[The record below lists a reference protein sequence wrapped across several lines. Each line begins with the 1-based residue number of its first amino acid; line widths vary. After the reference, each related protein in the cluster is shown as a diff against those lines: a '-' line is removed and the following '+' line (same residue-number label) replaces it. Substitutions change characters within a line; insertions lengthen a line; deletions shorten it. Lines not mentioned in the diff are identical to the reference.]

1 MKRIIFITLLLSFI
15 LNGNIYA
22 QQKDNDPTKSS
33 AQPNPQWPPTK
44 GANKGRTSQWMS
56 GNSSGNGGK
65 AQSQTSIPSQSQTS
79 SENPKRTQPGTTVS
93 APQTKPSPSS
103 KPDSTI
109 IEKSDSAYGTTTIGD
124 SKECTYYAHIVKR
137 HGWYVGVGESISLK
151 FANHLPFYYKLS
163 RKNRAGQWTF
173 IEAFDGYGN
182 PTTTHDCNTYVTE
195 LGTGRYYRSY
205 SYLNESWTTAVK
217 SVCKWELIADPSGK
231 EVIQER
237 MLNSNGNFLFAF
249 NPCKISDTE
258 YTGNYTD
265 ELGREI
271 SLLKSYYPNYAHY
284 FLNKDGYEERINY
297 TNRNGYVLK
306 DTKNFVYGVQKEYDA
321 QGRQTKEVYLNIL
334 GEPMLN
340 HMGQAGWERVYR
352 KRYYDHYFIDENGKR
367 TKEYGFSHDTVLCGY
382 RYYLDQ
388 YGRDTLSVSIDKN
401 GNIYERLN
409 GCSRDKTSYNNH
421 GRITYS
427 GKINKEGHPCSFSTI
442 MYEYDRFG
450 NEISFKMIDNNG
462 QPTNNA
468 NGYHKC
474 VSKYDSEGKTLIKQ
488 IKYKVDENSNSD
500 SIKIYEYTRDKK
512 GNIAQVWYDEN
523 YQRLDSVDNKGRTI
537 CIRYYDLDKQPINN
551 PEDSTQLWSYK
562 KLHYDENNNSTT
574 YEWFDKDDQPYLQ
587 DGLYYN
593 RTCFLSDNAKTHVTT
608 IKYIAGDIVEEAYQ
622 SQYNDEE
629 TKVLSRWHLTNSDE
643 HARVGWFNKLFY
655 KDVFDYTIYNRKRAE
670 HGINEFNEPS
680 YIMNI
685 GDNSY
690 EEVYYI
696 LETNNGNDT
705 YYDENGKQIPD
716 STMSEF
722 KASLPKAFCIE
733 VTDTSVAYPLGLRNG
748 DIIISYGDWTTT
760 EDLRS
765 NINYLYLETI
775 LKAKEKKQIT
785 VMRHF
790 PKQKESKIY
799 HFELP
804 EGRTSDLGF
813 YPHMIYYTK
822 KEEQR
827 LLQTCTANNVSLPAL
842 DNTERNLTV
851 MLGVQLKGG
860 FHETKLY
867 HYPTYD
873 IKDPVIIL
881 YGKEPW
887 KDRIDTW
894 SAVEDTADWEKIG
907 GLFRVEN
914 SNLWFTQDLSTYRN
928 IFKPDEGNFGLC
940 IFAIYVDSVTKNK
953 IDSLV
958 IDLSNQLNDDILNDK
973 INRLY
978 GPISKEDLI
987 GDWKNEYLEENGTYT
1002 QNIILKDKNKA
1013 EIQLDLTFKSKIV
1026 TDVYADII
1034 LSLKYQGLTWDVQ
1047 DRTLLLDTTLMK
1059 NTVTIKNFEIY
1070 GADKES
1076 VNEWIKNKKS
1086 LIQAYKEYLTKSFFS
1101 EVYGNGVV
1109 KIKSFTE
1116 NEMYINEDDTPLQK
1130 VKKRKK

>member
-1 MKRIIFITLLLSFI
+1 MKKISILLAFLMCVSIVFSDDDIQPGKKKHGIGAGKNTATTVKDDESTSNTTQSKIT
-15 LNGNIYA
+15 
-22 QQKDNDPTKSS
+22 KPKEKPTER
-33 AQPNPQWPPTK
+33 TK
-44 GANKGRTSQWMS
+44 
-56 GNSSGNGGK
+56 
-65 AQSQTSIPSQSQTS
+65 TS
-79 SENPKRTQPGTTVS
+79 SPIDTTS
-93 APQTKPSPSS
+93 
-103 KPDSTI
+103 
-109 IEKSDSAYGTTTIGD
+109 IEKSDSSLIVTPTEN

-173 IEAFDGYGN
+173 IEALDGYGN

-205 SYLNESWTTAVK
+205 SHLNENLNEKLNESWTTAVK

-231 EVIQER
+231 EVTQER

-249 NPCKISDTE
+249 NPCKISDRE

-271 SLLKSYYPNYAHY
+271 SLLGSTFPNYAHI

-340 HMGQAGWERVYR
+340 YMGQAGWERVYE
-352 KRYYDHYFIDENGKR
+352 KEYYDHYFIDENGKR
-367 TKEYGFSHDTVLCGY
+367 TKEYGFSSDTVLCGY

-401 GNIYERLN
+401 GKIYEKLN

-421 GRITYS
+421 GRIIYS
-427 GKINKEGHPCSFSTI
+427 GKINKEGHPCSFSTT

-537 CIRYYDLDKQPINN
+537 CIRYYDLNKQPINN
-551 PEDSTQLWSYK
+551 PEDSTHLWSCKKTLYNDINNHITYK
-562 KLHYDENNNSTT
+562 WY
-574 YEWFDKDDQPYLQ
+574 DKDNQPYL
-587 DGLYYN
+587 LYGSYSKLTYFQN
-593 RTCFLSDNAKTHVTT
+593 TDTKTHIATT
-608 IKYIAGDIVEEAYQ
+608 KYLIEDILYEYYQ
-622 SQYNDEE
+622 SQYNEEE
-629 TKVLSRWHLTNSDE
+629 TKVISQWHLTNSDE
-643 HARVGWFNKLFY
+643 HARVGWFNKLLY

-705 YYDENGKQIPD
+705 YYDEDGEQIPD
-716 STMSEF
+716 STMSDF

-765 NINYLYLETI
+765 NIYYLYLETI

-790 PKQKESKIY
+790 PEQKKSKIFHY
-799 HFELP
+799 VLP

-813 YPHMIYYTK
+813 YPHMIYYTQ
-822 KEEQR
+822 KEKQR
-827 LLQTCTANNVSLPAL
+827 LLQTCAANSVSLPSL
-842 DNTERNLTV
+842 DSTERNHAV
-851 MLGVQLKGG
+851 IMGVQLKGG
-860 FHETKLY
+860 FYETRLY
-867 HYPTYD
+867 HYPAYD
-873 IKDPVIIL
+873 IKDPGIVL
-881 YGKEPW
+881 YGKEKW
-887 KDRIDTW
+887 HERIDTW
-894 SAVEDTADWEKIG
+894 SAIDGVEDWNNIG
-907 GLFRVEN
+907 GLFYIEN
-914 SNLWFTQDLSTYRN
+914 SNLWITQDLETYRH
-928 IFKPDEGNFGLC
+928 IFKSEQGYFGMHL
-940 IFAIYVDSVTKNK
+940 IKVFVDSDTRKGIESLLIDNANEIGGEELVTDIKQKRGLITKEELIGNWTYREVGNDTSSLR
-953 IDSLV
+953 ID
-958 IDLSNQLNDDILNDK
+958 IDLQ
-973 INRLY
+973 
-978 GPISKEDLI
+978 
-987 GDWKNEYLEENGTYT
+987 EN
-1002 QNIILKDKNKA
+1002 NKA
-1013 EIQLDLTFKSKIV
+1013 LLTFRKQFEMELNS
-1026 TDVYADII
+1026 D
-1034 LSLKYQGLTWDVQ
+1034 LKVNVDFTIKFKGMTWDIQ
-1047 DRTLLLDTTLMK
+1047 DRTLALDTSQLTHSFKFNSVEFLGENEDSVRLYNKEM
-1059 NTVTIKNFEIY
+1059 NTFKKEFIKEIKDDNNLFIKLFEDSNFEITCF
-1070 GADKES
+1070 KEDIMYF
-1076 VNEWIKNKKS
+1076 E
-1086 LIQAYKEYLTKSFFS
+1086 E
-1101 EVYGNGVV
+1101 
-1109 KIKSFTE
+1109 FT
-1116 NEMYINEDDTPLQK
+1116 YPLFRLD
-1130 VKKRKK
+1130 KRKK